1 MVPEQE
7 GDIVILEGDIYG
19 KVLIQTPEIVQV
31 QIVGATTTF
40 HVADYLGKNPRNL
53 SQDGFAIPIVFGLDY
68 QHQNTLLS
76 DIVPT
81 LRAYLEEQL
90 AQQPFQP
97 HLKALLVEF
106 NEAASSSLNLL
117 IVAVFTGA
125 AAEDYWSIRRFL
137 QRTTVSACNLYG
149 CHPIRSTDS
158 SFTDTTAA
166 STPHT

>member
-1 MVPEQE
+1 R
-7 GDIVILEGDIYG
+7 
-19 KVLIQTPEIVQV
+19 
-31 QIVGATTTF
+31 
-40 HVADYLGKNPRNL
+40 VADYLGKNPRNL

-81 LRAYLEEQL
+81 LRTYLEEQL

-137 QRTTVSACNLYG
+137 
-149 CHPIRSTDS
+149 
-158 SFTDTTAA
+158 
-166 STPHT
+166 